1 MTREQLSSGGQ
12 DALFRK
18 TGNFVGTSDIL
29 TGTTTV
35 SIGETEAAGEMVQ
48 SSNIGFEFNTAAD
61 LIQIYEN
68 STTSELLDEA
78 LINDGR
84 TDTGQNVEFNISIDG
99 FSSVNSSDAVGVV
112 LSGSA
117 IVDGSEITIGANSLQ
132 STSRYDVIL
141 SNLYAGDGTICIC

>member
-1 MTREQLSSGGQ
+1 
-12 DALFRK
+12 
-18 TGNFVGTSDIL
+18 
-29 TGTTTV
+29 
-35 SIGETEAAGEMVQ
+35 MVQ

-99 FSSVNSSDAVGVV
+99 FSSVNSSDAVGLYYLDPLLLMVQR
-112 LSGSA
+112 LPLEL
-117 IVDGSEITIGANSLQ
+117 ILLQ
-132 STSRYDVIL
+132 L
-141 SNLYAGDGTICIC
+141 NK